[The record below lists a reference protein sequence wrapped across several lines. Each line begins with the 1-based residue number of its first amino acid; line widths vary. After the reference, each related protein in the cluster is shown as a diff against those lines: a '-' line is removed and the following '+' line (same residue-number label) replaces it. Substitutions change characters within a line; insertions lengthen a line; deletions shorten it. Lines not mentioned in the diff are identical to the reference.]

1 MSPRSSLTA
10 PPTGSTRQPTTIAL
24 AKLILGAR
32 VVLYPD
38 AGHAFLF
45 QEGTPFTSVIES
57 SPAGSRPKPPISA

>member
-45 QEGTPFTSVIES
+45 QDEAAFAVLVGSFLSQAKS
-57 SPAGSRPKPPISA
+57 S